1 MIDFVRGTVI
11 RKLPTNVVVENAG
24 VGFDLQISLNTYQL
38 LPETGA
44 QVQLMTYLHVR
55 EDILQLYAFADD
67 RERVI
72 FKGLISI
79 SGVGPKLAQTI
90 LSGIQPVELLDAISR
105 NDVDRLTAIS
115 GVGKKT
121 AQRLVIELKEKFT
134 QLGLVSDGDAG
145 EATAQFLT
153 PVEEEARLALMSLGY
168 KKPVVE
174 KALARVRKAGTMQSV
189 EEIIKQALQQI

>member
-1 MIDFVRGTVI
+1 MIDFLRGTIV
-11 RKLPTNVVVENAG
+11 RKTPTSVTIENTG
-24 VGFDLQISLNTYQL
+24 IGYDLQISLNTFQL
-38 LPETGA
+38 LPELGE

-55 EDILQLYAFADD
+55 EDLLQIYAFADD
-67 RERVI
+67 RERII

-90 LSGIQPVELLDAISR
+90 LSGIQPSDLLSAISQ
-105 NDVDRLTAIS
+105 NNVDRLTAIS

-134 QLGLVSDGDAG
+134 QLGLVSESDSGDVV
-145 EATAQFLT
+145 AQLFT

-174 KALARVRKAGTMQSV
+174 KALARVRKEGTGHSV